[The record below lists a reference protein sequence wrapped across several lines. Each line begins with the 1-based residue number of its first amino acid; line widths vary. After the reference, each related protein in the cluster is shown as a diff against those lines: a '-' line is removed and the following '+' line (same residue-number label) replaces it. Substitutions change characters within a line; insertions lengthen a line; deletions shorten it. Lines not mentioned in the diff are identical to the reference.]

1 MFRFLATRR
10 DELSLDRFPDFASL
24 RGAILS
30 QKSACQKPEY
40 KTLILNLE
48 YFEEGHAI
56 DDSSPGL
63 TPLFYAS
70 IMNKPK
76 SVKVLLELGADYF
89 IRNDYTISPLYAA
102 CQRKNVEV
110 VKAFSDFGIDLHHW
124 RFRAK
129 NGMSPFLEGCTE
141 GSVELLQPFIDHK
154 NIDEDMLWACIQQAS
169 DPAVLKERFIFK
181 NVKF

>member
-1 MFRFLATRR
+1 MFVKQL
-10 DELSLDRFPDFASL
+10 EN
-24 RGAILS
+24 
-30 QKSACQKPEY
+30 

-48 YFEEGHAI
+48 YFKEGHAI

-76 SVKVLLELGADYF
+76 SVKILLELGADYY
-89 IRNDYTISPLYAA
+89 IRNDYTISPLFAA

-110 VKAFSDFGIDLHHW
+110 VKVFRDFGLDLHHW
-124 RFRAK
+124 RFHAK
-129 NGMSPFLEGCTE
+129 NGMSPFLEGCKE

-154 NIDEDMLWACIQQAS
+154 NIDEDLLWACIQKSS
-169 DPAVLKERFIFK
+169 DPAVLK
-181 NVKF
+181 VKFFLFNKFNIF

>member
-1 MFRFLATRR
+1 MPACEAHFISEKMFAKQL
-10 DELSLDRFPDFASL
+10 EN
-24 RGAILS
+24 
-30 QKSACQKPEY
+30 

-48 YFEEGHAI
+48 YFKEGHAI

-76 SVKVLLELGADYF
+76 SVKILLELGADYY
-89 IRNDYTISPLYAA
+89 IRNDYTISPLFAA

-110 VKAFSDFGIDLHHW
+110 VKVFRDFGLDLHHW
-124 RFRAK
+124 RFHAK
-129 NGMSPFLEGCTE
+129 NGMSPFLEGCKE

-154 NIDEDMLWACIQQAS
+154 NIDETMEQ
-169 DPAVLKERFIFK
+169 
-181 NVKF
+181 NG